1 MQYCWQELRIRA
13 LSTPCVY
20 VVLALLIV
28 ALGCQKGPEGNVA
41 LLIKQLRE
49 VTGNT
54 VETERIVSELVKIG
68 EPAIEPLVEL
78 FSEDDRLLID
88 AASEALSRIP
98 DAVPVLERVALD
110 RKKQT
115 DVRAMACTTLSK
127 MQDDRAFDS
136 LLSVSKDPDPQL
148 RPYAIRALGG
158 LKLPRVFDELVLIL
172 QSGDKDDAGAAGLAL
187 GRFGDRRATPLI
199 VDEIR
204 QKKDGRRYAMIAG
217 LGLLSDPSALP
228 LLVEVARG
236 ADVQGMT
243 MAIEAIG
250 KIAEAGDAKARETLI
265 GMISE
270 VGFPGR
276 LDAVL
281 AFGPIAR
288 ESDLPVLRIAAS
300 DGESQIRTAAQ
311 RIVDR
316 LESGQQ

>member
-1 MQYCWQELRIRA
+1 MQYFWQELRA
-13 LSTPCVY
+13 KAFGTPCACVA
-20 VVLALLIV
+20 LALLFV
-28 ALGCQKGPEGNVA
+28 SLGCQKAPERNVA
-41 LLIKQLRE
+41 LLIEQLRE

-54 VETERIVSELVKIG
+54 VETERIVSELVKTG

-110 RKKQT
+110 RKRPS

-136 LLSVSKDPDPQL
+136 LLSVSKDPDPQV

-187 GRFGDRRATPLI
+187 GRFGDRRATPFI
-199 VDEIR
+199 VDAIR
-204 QKKDGRRYAMIAG
+204 QSKDGRRYAMIAG
-217 LGLLSDPSALP
+217 LGLLSDPIALP
-228 LLVEVARG
+228 LLEEVARG
-236 ADVQGMT
+236 PDVQGMT

-250 KIAEAGDAKARETLI
+250 KIAETGDAKGRETLI
-265 GMISE
+265 GMIVE

-281 AFGPIAR
+281 AFGPIAT

-300 DGESQIRTAAQ
+300 DRETQIRTAAQ

-316 LESGQQ
+316 LEAGQQ